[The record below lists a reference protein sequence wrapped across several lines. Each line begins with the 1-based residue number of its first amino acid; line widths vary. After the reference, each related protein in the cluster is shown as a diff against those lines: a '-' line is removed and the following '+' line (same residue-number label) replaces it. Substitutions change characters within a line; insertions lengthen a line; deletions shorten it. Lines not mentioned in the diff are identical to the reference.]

1 MAKLKPNEKRVQ
13 LSFQRP
19 EDLRLWAFME
29 KRAYECR
36 WELPTFILASLTEAF
51 KDRME
56 EDEVDSIA
64 AEAAQKVRERTAV
77 AAPEPPTMPVVPPPA
92 KPQPVSMERALCD
105 MYRRL
110 RLAGYP
116 TPAKPQPVS
125 MERALN
131 DAEAQ
136 IAALDQVAVKAMGK
150 RVVRKGVP
158 SPPPL
163 PR

>member
-19 EDLRLWAFME
+19 EDLRLFAFME

-56 EDEVDSIA
+56 EDEVESIA
-64 AEAAQKVRERTAV
+64 AEAAQKVRERTTV
-77 AAPEPPTMPVVPPPA
+77 PVPEPPPMPPA
-92 KPQPVSMERALCD
+92 
-105 MYRRL
+105 
-110 RLAGYP
+110 
-116 TPAKPQPVS
+116 TPPDKPQPVS

-136 IAALDQVAVKAMGK
+136 IAALDAVAAKTMGK

-158 SPPPL
+158 TM

>member
-36 WELPTFILASLTEAF
+36 WNMDTFILASLTEAF

-56 EDEVDSIA
+56 EDEVESIA

-77 AAPEPPTMPVVPPPA
+77 AVPEPPPMPAAP
-92 KPQPVSMERALCD
+92 
-105 MYRRL
+105 
-110 RLAGYP
+110 
-116 TPAKPQPVS
+116 PAKPQPVS

-136 IAALDQVAVKAMGK
+136 IAALDAVAAKTMGK

>member
-1 MAKLKPNEKRVQ
+1 MAKLKPGEKRVQ

-36 WELPTFILASLTEAF
+36 WNMDTFILASLTEAF

-56 EDEVDSIA
+56 EDEVESIA

-77 AAPEPPTMPVVPPPA
+77 AVPELPPMPVAP
-92 KPQPVSMERALCD
+92 
-105 MYRRL
+105 
-110 RLAGYP
+110 
-116 TPAKPQPVS
+116 PAKPQPVS

-136 IAALDQVAVKAMGK
+136 IAALDSIAVKTMGK

-158 SPPPL
+158 PMPK
-163 PR
+163 

>member
-19 EDLRLWAFME
+19 EDLRLFSFME
-29 KRAYECR
+29 RESYRCR
-36 WELPTFILASLTEAF
+36 WEMSTFILASLTEAF

-56 EDEVDSIA
+56 EDEVESIA

-77 AAPEPPTMPVVPPPA
+77 AVPEPPPMPPA
-92 KPQPVSMERALCD
+92 AP
-105 MYRRL
+105 
-110 RLAGYP
+110 
-116 TPAKPQPVS
+116 PAKPQPVS

-136 IAALDQVAVKAMGK
+136 IAALDAVAAKTMGK

>member
-1 MAKLKPNEKRVQ
+1 MAKLKQGERRVQ

-19 EDLRLWAFME
+19 EDLRLFSFME
-29 KRAYECR
+29 RESYRCR
-36 WELPTFILASLTEAF
+36 WEMSTFILASLTEAF

-56 EDEVDSIA
+56 EDEVESIA

-77 AAPEPPTMPVVPPPA
+77 AVPEPPPMPPAAPPA
-92 KPQPVSMERALCD
+92 KPQPI
-105 MYRRL
+105 
-110 RLAGYP
+110 
-116 TPAKPQPVS
+116 S

-136 IAALDQVAVKAMGK
+136 IAALDAVAAKTMGK

>member
-1 MAKLKPNEKRVQ
+1 MAQLKPNEKRIQ

-19 EDLRLWAFME
+19 EDLRLFAFME
-29 KRAYECR
+29 RESYRCR

-51 KDRME
+51 ADKMAE
-56 EDEVDSIA
+56 AEVETLA

-77 AAPEPPTMPVVPPPA
+77 AVPEPPPMPSA
-92 KPQPVSMERALCD
+92 APQ
-105 MYRRL
+105 
-110 RLAGYP
+110 
-116 TPAKPQPVS
+116 AKPQPVS

-136 IAALDQVAVKAMGK
+136 IAALDAVAAETMGK

-158 SPPPL
+158 PMPK
-163 PR
+163 

>member
-1 MAKLKPNEKRVQ
+1 
-13 LSFQRP
+13 
-19 EDLRLWAFME
+19 ME

-56 EDEVDSIA
+56 EDEVESIA

-77 AAPEPPTMPVVPPPA
+77 AVPEPPPMPVAP
-92 KPQPVSMERALCD
+92 S
-105 MYRRL
+105 
-110 RLAGYP
+110 
-116 TPAKPQPVS
+116 AKPQPVS

-136 IAALDQVAVKAMGK
+136 IAALDQVAVKAMAK

-158 SPPPL
+158 PMPK
-163 PR
+163 

>member
-13 LSFQRP
+13 FSFQRP
-19 EDLRLWAFME
+19 EDLRLFSFIE
-29 KRAYECR
+29 KEAYRCR
-36 WELPTFILASLTEAF
+36 WDIATFCIASLTEAF

-56 EDEVDSIA
+56 EDEVESIA

-77 AAPEPPTMPVVPPPA
+77 AVPEPPPMPVAP
-92 KPQPVSMERALCD
+92 
-105 MYRRL
+105 
-110 RLAGYP
+110 
-116 TPAKPQPVS
+116 PAKPQPVS

-136 IAALDQVAVKAMGK
+136 IAALDAVAAKTMGK

-158 SPPPL
+158 PMPK
-163 PR
+163 

>member
-1 MAKLKPNEKRVQ
+1 MAKLKDNEKRIQ

-19 EDLRLWAFME
+19 EDLRLFAFME
-29 KRAYECR
+29 RESYRCR

-56 EDEVDSIA
+56 EDEVESLA
-64 AEAAQKVRERTAV
+64 AEAARKVRARTAV
-77 AAPEPPTMPVVPPPA
+77 AVPEPPPMPPA
-92 KPQPVSMERALCD
+92 AP
-105 MYRRL
+105 
-110 RLAGYP
+110 
-116 TPAKPQPVS
+116 PAKPQPVS

-136 IAALDQVAVKAMGK
+136 IAALDAVAAKTMGK
-150 RVVRKGVP
+150 RVARKGVP

>member
-1 MAKLKPNEKRVQ
+1 MAKLKPDEKRVQ

-19 EDLRLWAFME
+19 EDLRLFSFME
-29 KRAYECR
+29 RESYRCR
-36 WELPTFILASLTEAF
+36 WEMSTFILASLTEAF

-56 EDEVDSIA
+56 EDEVESIA

-77 AAPEPPTMPVVPPPA
+77 AVPEPPPMPPA
-92 KPQPVSMERALCD
+92 AP
-105 MYRRL
+105 
-110 RLAGYP
+110 
-116 TPAKPQPVS
+116 PAKPQPVS

-136 IAALDQVAVKAMGK
+136 IAALDAVAAKTMGK

>member
-19 EDLRLWAFME
+19 EDLLLWAFME

-36 WELPTFILASLTEAF
+36 WNMHTFILASLTEAF

-56 EDEVDSIA
+56 EDEVESIA

-77 AAPEPPTMPVVPPPA
+77 AVPEPPPMPVAPPA
-92 KPQPVSMERALCD
+92 KN
-105 MYRRL
+105 
-110 RLAGYP
+110 
-116 TPAKPQPVS
+116 QPVS

-136 IAALDQVAVKAMGK
+136 IAALDAVAAKTMGK

-163 PR
+163 PK

>member
-19 EDLRLWAFME
+19 EDLRLFAFME

-56 EDEVDSIA
+56 EDEVESIA

-77 AAPEPPTMPVVPPPA
+77 AVPEPPPMPVAPP
-92 KPQPVSMERALCD
+92 
-105 MYRRL
+105 
-110 RLAGYP
+110 
-116 TPAKPQPVS
+116 PAKPQPVS

-158 SPPPL
+158 SPPPM

>member
-1 MAKLKPNEKRVQ
+1 MSTPSATNPQHAVSDVSIGQYLIRRLQDYGVRDVFGESGTPDELFEKYG
-13 LSFQRP
+13 LS
-19 EDLRLWAFME
+19 
-29 KRAYECR
+29 KRH
-36 WELPTFILASLTEAF
+36 I
-51 KDRME
+51 
-56 EDEVDSIA
+56 

-77 AAPEPPTMPVVPPPA
+77 AVPEPPPMPPA
-92 KPQPVSMERALCD
+92 AP
-105 MYRRL
+105 
-110 RLAGYP
+110 
-116 TPAKPQPVS
+116 PAKPQPVS

-136 IAALDQVAVKAMGK
+136 IAALDAVAAKTMGK

>member
-1 MAKLKPNEKRVQ
+1 MAKLKQGEKRVQ

-19 EDLRLWAFME
+19 EDLRLFAFME
-29 KRAYECR
+29 RESYRCR

-51 KDRME
+51 ADKME
-56 EDEVDSIA
+56 EDEVESLA
-64 AEAAQKVRERTAV
+64 AEAARKVRERTAV
-77 AAPEPPTMPVVPPPA
+77 AVPEPPPMPPA
-92 KPQPVSMERALCD
+92 AP
-105 MYRRL
+105 
-110 RLAGYP
+110 
-116 TPAKPQPVS
+116 PAKPQPVS

>member
-1 MAKLKPNEKRVQ
+1 MKTKERAAPIQINLGF
-13 LSFQRP
+13 SRP
-19 EDLRLWAFME
+19 EDRRLYEFLK
-29 KRAYECR
+29 KRAYGMR
-36 WELPTFILASLTEAF
+36 YPLPTFIILSLTEAF

-56 EDEVDSIA
+56 EDEVESIA

-77 AAPEPPTMPVVPPPA
+77 PVPEPPPMPAAP
-92 KPQPVSMERALCD
+92 
-105 MYRRL
+105 
-110 RLAGYP
+110 
-116 TPAKPQPVS
+116 PAKPQPVS

-136 IAALDQVAVKAMGK
+136 IAALDAVAAKTMGK

>member
-19 EDLRLWAFME
+19 EDLRLFSFME
-29 KRAYECR
+29 RESYRCR
-36 WELPTFILASLTEAF
+36 WEMSTFILASLTEAF

-56 EDEVDSIA
+56 EDEVESIA

-77 AAPEPPTMPVVPPPA
+77 AVPEPPPMPPAAPPA
-92 KPQPVSMERALCD
+92 KPQPI
-105 MYRRL
+105 
-110 RLAGYP
+110 
-116 TPAKPQPVS
+116 S

-136 IAALDQVAVKAMGK
+136 IAALDAVAAKTMGK

>member
-19 EDLRLWAFME
+19 EDLRLFAFME

-51 KDRME
+51 ADKMAE
-56 EDEVDSIA
+56 AEVETLA

-77 AAPEPPTMPVVPPPA
+77 AVPEPPPMPPAAPPA
-92 KPQPVSMERALCD
+92 KPQPI
-105 MYRRL
+105 
-110 RLAGYP
+110 
-116 TPAKPQPVS
+116 S

-136 IAALDQVAVKAMGK
+136 IAALDAVAAKTMGK

>member
-1 MAKLKPNEKRVQ
+1 MAKLKPGEKRVQ

-19 EDLRLWAFME
+19 EDLLLWAFME
-29 KRAYECR
+29 REAYRCR

-51 KDRME
+51 KDKME
-56 EDEVDSIA
+56 EDEVESIA

-77 AAPEPPTMPVVPPPA
+77 AVPDLPPMPVAPP
-92 KPQPVSMERALCD
+92 
-105 MYRRL
+105 
-110 RLAGYP
+110 
-116 TPAKPQPVS
+116 PAKPQPVS

-158 SPPPL
+158 PMPK
-163 PR
+163 

>member
-1 MAKLKPNEKRVQ
+1 MAKLKPGEKRVQ

-19 EDLRLWAFME
+19 EDLRLFAFME

-56 EDEVDSIA
+56 EDEVESIA

-77 AAPEPPTMPVVPPPA
+77 AVPDLPPMPVAPP
-92 KPQPVSMERALCD
+92 
-105 MYRRL
+105 
-110 RLAGYP
+110 
-116 TPAKPQPVS
+116 PAKPQPVS

-136 IAALDQVAVKAMGK
+136 IAALDQIAVKAMGK

-158 SPPPL
+158 SPPPM

>member
-1 MAKLKPNEKRVQ
+1 MAKLKPGEKRVQ

-36 WELPTFILASLTEAF
+36 WNMDTFILASLTEAF

-56 EDEVDSIA
+56 EDEVESIA

-77 AAPEPPTMPVVPPPA
+77 AVHEPPPMPAAPP
-92 KPQPVSMERALCD
+92 
-105 MYRRL
+105 
-110 RLAGYP
+110 
-116 TPAKPQPVS
+116 TKPQPVS

-136 IAALDQVAVKAMGK
+136 IAALDQVAVKAMAK

-158 SPPPL
+158 PMPK
-163 PR
+163 

>member
-1 MAKLKPNEKRVQ
+1 MAKLKPGEKRVQ

-19 EDLRLWAFME
+19 EDLHLWAFME

-36 WELPTFILASLTEAF
+36 WNMDTFILASLTEAF

-56 EDEVDSIA
+56 EDEVESIA

-77 AAPEPPTMPVVPPPA
+77 PVPEPPPMPVAPPA
-92 KPQPVSMERALCD
+92 KN
-105 MYRRL
+105 
-110 RLAGYP
+110 
-116 TPAKPQPVS
+116 QPVS

-158 SPPPL
+158 SPPPM

>member
-1 MAKLKPNEKRVQ
+1 MAKLKPGEKRVQ

-19 EDLRLWAFME
+19 EDLRLFAFME
-29 KRAYECR
+29 REAYRCR

-56 EDEVDSIA
+56 EDEVESLA
-64 AEAAQKVRERTAV
+64 AEAARKVRERTAV
-77 AAPEPPTMPVVPPPA
+77 AVPEPPPMPSAAP
-92 KPQPVSMERALCD
+92 
-105 MYRRL
+105 
-110 RLAGYP
+110 
-116 TPAKPQPVS
+116 PAKPQPVS

-136 IAALDQVAVKAMGK
+136 IAALDAEAAKTMGK

-158 SPPPL
+158 PMPK
-163 PR
+163 

>member
-19 EDLRLWAFME
+19 EDLRLFSFME
-29 KRAYECR
+29 REAYRCR

-56 EDEVDSIA
+56 EDEVESIA
-64 AEAAQKVRERTAV
+64 AEAAQKVRERKDPAMVLANGTANKLLSGETQWV
-77 AAPEPPTMPVVPPPA
+77 LPESESGKFVPAQREITEVKGIPA
-92 KPQPVSMERALCD
+92 
-105 MYRRL
+105 
-110 RLAGYP
+110 
-116 TPAKPQPVS
+116 PVS

-136 IAALDQVAVKAMGK
+136 IAALDAVAAKTMGK

>member
-1 MAKLKPNEKRVQ
+1 MAKLKQGEKRVQ

-19 EDLRLWAFME
+19 EDLRLFAFME

-56 EDEVDSIA
+56 EDEVESIA
-64 AEAAQKVRERTAV
+64 AEAAQKVRERTAIP
-77 AAPEPPTMPVVPPPA
+77 APEPPMMPAAHP
-92 KPQPVSMERALCD
+92 
-105 MYRRL
+105 
-110 RLAGYP
+110 
-116 TPAKPQPVS
+116 PAKPQPVS

-136 IAALDQVAVKAMGK
+136 IAALDAVAAKTMGK
-150 RVVRKGVP
+150 HVVRKGVP
-158 SPPPL
+158 PMPK
-163 PR
+163 

>member
-19 EDLRLWAFME
+19 EDLRLFSFME
-29 KRAYECR
+29 REAYRCR

-56 EDEVDSIA
+56 EDEVESIA

-77 AAPEPPTMPVVPPPA
+77 AVPDLPTRPVAPP
-92 KPQPVSMERALCD
+92 
-105 MYRRL
+105 
-110 RLAGYP
+110 
-116 TPAKPQPVS
+116 PAKPQPVS

-136 IAALDQVAVKAMGK
+136 IAALDAVAAKTMGK
-150 RVVRKGVP
+150 RVARKGVP

>member
-1 MAKLKPNEKRVQ
+1 MAKLKPDEKRVQ

-19 EDLRLWAFME
+19 EDLRLFAFME
-29 KRAYECR
+29 REAYRCR
-36 WELPTFILASLTEAF
+36 WEMSTFILASLTEAF

-56 EDEVDSIA
+56 EDEVESIA

-77 AAPEPPTMPVVPPPA
+77 AVPEPPPMPPA
-92 KPQPVSMERALCD
+92 AP
-105 MYRRL
+105 
-110 RLAGYP
+110 
-116 TPAKPQPVS
+116 PAKPQPVS

-136 IAALDQVAVKAMGK
+136 IAALDAVAAKTMGK

>member
-1 MAKLKPNEKRVQ
+1 MAKLKQGEKRVQ

-19 EDLRLWAFME
+19 EDLRLWAFLE

-36 WELPTFILASLTEAF
+36 WNLDTFMLASQTEAF
-51 KDRME
+51 YDKME
-56 EDEVDSIA
+56 DDEVESIA

-77 AAPEPPTMPVVPPPA
+77 AVPEPPPMPVAPP
-92 KPQPVSMERALCD
+92 
-105 MYRRL
+105 
-110 RLAGYP
+110 
-116 TPAKPQPVS
+116 PAKPQPVS

-158 SPPPL
+158 SPPPM
-163 PR
+163 PQ

>member
-19 EDLRLWAFME
+19 EDLRLFSFME
-29 KRAYECR
+29 RESYRCR
-36 WELPTFILASLTEAF
+36 WEMSTFILASLTEAF

-56 EDEVDSIA
+56 EDEVESIA

-77 AAPEPPTMPVVPPPA
+77 AVPEPPPMPPAAPPA
-92 KPQPVSMERALCD
+92 KPQPI
-105 MYRRL
+105 
-110 RLAGYP
+110 
-116 TPAKPQPVS
+116 S

-136 IAALDQVAVKAMGK
+136 IAALDAVAAKTMGK
-150 RVVRKGVP
+150 RVARKGVP

>member
-1 MAKLKPNEKRVQ
+1 MAKLKQGEKRVQ

-36 WELPTFILASLTEAF
+36 WNMDTFILASLTEAF

-56 EDEVDSIA
+56 EDEIESIA
-64 AEAAQKVRERTAV
+64 AEAAQKVRERTAIP
-77 AAPEPPTMPVVPPPA
+77 APEPPPMPVAP
-92 KPQPVSMERALCD
+92 
-105 MYRRL
+105 
-110 RLAGYP
+110 
-116 TPAKPQPVS
+116 PAKPQPVS

-136 IAALDQVAVKAMGK
+136 IAALDAVAAKTMGK
-150 RVVRKGVP
+150 RVARKGVP
-158 SPPPL
+158 TMPK
-163 PR
+163 

>member
-19 EDLRLWAFME
+19 EDLRLFSFME
-29 KRAYECR
+29 REAYRCR

-56 EDEVDSIA
+56 EDEVESIA

-77 AAPEPPTMPVVPPPA
+77 AVPDLPPMPVAPP
-92 KPQPVSMERALCD
+92 
-105 MYRRL
+105 
-110 RLAGYP
+110 
-116 TPAKPQPVS
+116 PAKPQPVS

-136 IAALDQVAVKAMGK
+136 IAALDQIAVKAMGK

-158 SPPPL
+158 SPPPI

>member
-19 EDLRLWAFME
+19 EDLRLFSFME
-29 KRAYECR
+29 RESYRCR
-36 WELPTFILASLTEAF
+36 WEMSTFILASLTEAF

-56 EDEVDSIA
+56 EDEVESIA

-77 AAPEPPTMPVVPPPA
+77 AVPEPPPMPPA
-92 KPQPVSMERALCD
+92 AP
-105 MYRRL
+105 
-110 RLAGYP
+110 
-116 TPAKPQPVS
+116 PAKPQPVS

-136 IAALDQVAVKAMGK
+136 IAALDAVAAKTMGR

>member
-19 EDLRLWAFME
+19 EDLRLFAFME
-29 KRAYECR
+29 REAYRCR

-56 EDEVDSIA
+56 EDEVESIA

-77 AAPEPPTMPVVPPPA
+77 AVPESPPMPPA
-92 KPQPVSMERALCD
+92 AP
-105 MYRRL
+105 
-110 RLAGYP
+110 
-116 TPAKPQPVS
+116 PAKPQPVS

-136 IAALDQVAVKAMGK
+136 IAALDAVAAKTMGK